1 MSEDKKQFETWD
13 EVIGDFFER
22 KKEALEESFLKDEIK
37 KLASI
42 YEKHAYFNE
51 EYLVTFFDPK
61 KNKREKGQSTIEF
74 QKSKFQQ
81 ILNFSQKP
89 NGFDGE
95 IIQENYRKKIEDIE
109 AKFEPQKWIGQAS
122 NDASSV
128 TFATHV
134 FKLTHS
140 KIDSKAMLD
149 QIDDTK
155 FEYLTTSSIQNK
167 IIDGA
172 VTGNQYAPIYQFL
185 ELELD
190 GKKLAEVFTDI
201 NSKVLKNFVT
211 NEKEILELNRGFSRA
226 LVSSKPQSHSLAKQV
241 YFLLENGVSTIPL
254 SYHLLANVDS
264 STLAHALNLKL
275 SDKEQKRVRA
285 IQQKNRYSEE
295 YRISYPNNAVR
306 MVTQSNHGNA
316 SQLNGKRGGR
326 LTLLQSQPPTWKNE
340 LKPPI
345 YKSSF
350 FYAIPWNV
358 VFNENIDYLRDF
370 LLRFERLGLSFKDP
384 KKIEW
389 IKRWVEQIIDE
400 VFAYC
405 ASVQNMP
412 SGWSSIEDIKLKVE
426 HRYLL
431 DPFRKDMEFQE
442 ARNLRE
448 WQTVVC
454 KDFANWLNGRL
465 KGRDRQFTPQPEH
478 IRLWKELMEEQLR
491 EFDESTVMEIKSRKR
506 EAV

>member
-1 MSEDKKQFETWD
+1 MSEEKKQFETWE
-13 EVIGDFFER
+13 EVILDFFSH
-22 KKEALEESFLKDEIK
+22 KKDTAEESYLKDEIK
-37 KLASI
+37 KIATLYAAI
-42 YEKHAYFNE
+42 DYFNDKK
-51 EYLVTFFDPK
+51 LIRFFDPK
-61 KNKREKGQSTIEF
+61 QNKKEKLQSANEFQREKF
-74 QKSKFQQ
+74 YK
-81 ILNFSQKP
+81 ILSFDQKP
-89 NGFDGE
+89 NGFNEE

-109 AKFEPQKWIGQAS
+109 AKFEAQKWIEQAS

-140 KIDSKAMLD
+140 KIDSKAILD
-149 QIDDTK
+149 QVDCK
-155 FEYLTTSSIQNK
+155 KPECLTTSTIQNK

-172 VTGNQYAPIYQFL
+172 VTGNQYAPVYQFL
-185 ELELD
+185 ELELN
-190 GKKLAEVFTDI
+190 GKKLAETFTNI
-201 NSKVLKNFVT
+201 NSKVLESFAN
-211 NEKEILELNRGFSRA
+211 NDEELLEWNRGFGNA
-226 LVSSKPQSHSLAKQV
+226 LVGSNPKSHLLAKQV
-241 YFLLENGVSTIPL
+241 YFPLENGVSIKVF

-275 SDKEQKRVRA
+275 SDKEQKRIRVL
-285 IQQKNRYSEE
+285 QQKNRYSEE
-295 YRISYPNNAVR
+295 YKVSYSNNAIR

-326 LTLLQSQPPTWKNE
+326 LTLLQCQPPTWKSQF
-340 LKPPI
+340 KPPI

-358 VFNENIDYLRDF
+358 VFKENINYLRDF
-370 LLRFERLGLSFKDP
+370 LLRFDRLGLSFKDP
-384 KKIEW
+384 KKMEW
-389 IKRWVEQIIDE
+389 IKHWVEQIIDE

-412 SGWSSIEDIKLKVE
+412 SGWSSTEDIKLKIE

-431 DPFRKDMEFQE
+431 DPFRDDVEFQK
-442 ARNLRE
+442 ARNSRE

-478 IRLWKELMEEQLR
+478 TRLWKELMEKQLH

-506 EAV
+506 EVV